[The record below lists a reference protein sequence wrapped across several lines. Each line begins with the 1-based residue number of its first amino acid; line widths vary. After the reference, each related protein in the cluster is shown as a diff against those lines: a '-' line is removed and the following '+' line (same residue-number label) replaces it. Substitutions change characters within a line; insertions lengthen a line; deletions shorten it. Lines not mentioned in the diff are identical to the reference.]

1 MAQKSYIETD
11 RQVRNIIEDVKA
23 GVFKPVYLL
32 MGEEPYFID
41 VISDTI
47 EEEVLDEAEKAFN
60 QIVVYG
66 RDVDI
71 DTVATHAKSFS
82 MMGGYMVVIV
92 KEAQDLKNIEDFEKY
107 LDVIPPTTILVFDY
121 KYKKLDKRRAL
132 AKKIDKM
139 GVLFESK
146 KLYENNIP
154 GWIQSYLSDKGYSI
168 TPKATQ
174 MLTDFLGTD
183 LHKVRNELDKLIIA
197 LPKSKK
203 IDDADVEYNIGI
215 SKDYNVFELQNAIG
229 RRDVMKANQIV
240 NYFGDNGKD
249 NPLLVTAISLY
260 GYFTKIL
267 KVHYATD
274 PSQNAL
280 AATLGVNPYF
290 VRDYQLA
297 ARNYSIGDC
306 VRCISVLREFDLKSK
321 GYNSGE
327 VSEKDLYRE
336 MIFKLLH

>member
-1 MAQKSYIETD
+1 MTFEQ
-11 RQVRNIIEDVKA
+11 IIADIHNKKYA
-23 GVFKPVYLL
+23 PIYFL

-47 EEEVLDEAEKAFN
+47 EEEVLDETEKAFN

-146 KLYENNIP
+146 KLYESNIP
-154 GWIQSYLSDKGYSI
+154 GWIQTYLAEKGYTI

-203 IDDADVEYNIGI
+203 IDDADVERNIGI

-229 RRDVMKANQIV
+229 RRDIMRANQIV

-280 AATLGVNPYF
+280 ATALGVNPFF

-297 ARNYSIGDC
+297 ARNFSIADC
-306 VRCISVLREFDLKSK
+306 VKCISVLREFDLKSK

-327 VSEKDLYRE
+327 TSEKDLYRE

>member
-1 MAQKSYIETD
+1 MTFEQILSDIHNKKYAPIY
-11 RQVRNIIEDVKA
+11 
-23 GVFKPVYLL
+23 FL

-132 AKKIDKM
+132 AKRIDKM

-229 RRDVMKANQIV
+229 RRDILKANQIV

-274 PSQNAL
+274 PSQNVL
-280 AATLGVNPYF
+280 AAALGVNPYF

-297 ARNYSIGDC
+297 ARNFSIGDC

>member
-1 MAQKSYIETD
+1 MTFEQIITD
-11 RQVRNIIEDVKA
+11 IHNKKYA
-23 GVFKPVYLL
+23 PVYFL

-47 EEEVLDEAEKAFN
+47 EEEVLDETEKAFN

-146 KLYENNIP
+146 KLYESNIP
-154 GWIQSYLSDKGYSI
+154 GWIQSYLGEKGYTI

-203 IDDADVEYNIGI
+203 INDTDVERNIGI

-229 RRDVMKANQIV
+229 RRDIMRANQIV

-267 KVHYATD
+267 MVHYATD

-280 AATLGVNPYF
+280 ATALGVNPFF
-290 VRDYQLA
+290 VRDYQMA
-297 ARNYSIGDC
+297 ARNFSIADC
-306 VRCISVLREFDLKSK
+306 VKCISVLREFDLKSK

-327 VSEKDLYRE
+327 TSEKDLYRE

>member
-1 MAQKSYIETD
+1 MTFEQ
-11 RQVRNIIEDVKA
+11 IIADIHNKKYVPIY
-23 GVFKPVYLL
+23 FL

-47 EEEVLDEAEKAFN
+47 EDEVLDETEKAFN

-146 KLYENNIP
+146 KLYESNIP
-154 GWIQSYLSDKGYSI
+154 GWIQSYLSEKGYTI

-203 IDDADVEYNIGI
+203 IDDADVERNIGI

-229 RRDVMKANQIV
+229 RRDIMRANQIV

-280 AATLGVNPYF
+280 ASALGVNPFF

-297 ARNYSIGDC
+297 ARNFSIADC
-306 VRCISVLREFDLKSK
+306 VKCIAVLREFDLKSK
-321 GYNSGE
+321 GYNNGE
-327 VSEKDLYRE
+327 TSEKDLYRE

>member
-1 MAQKSYIETD
+1 MTFEQILADIHQKKYAPIY
-11 RQVRNIIEDVKA
+11 
-23 GVFKPVYLL
+23 FL

-47 EEEVLDEAEKAFN
+47 EEEVLDETEKAFN
-60 QIVVYG
+60 QIVLYG

-107 LDVIPPTTILVFDY
+107 LDVIPQTTILVFDY

-132 AKKIDKM
+132 AKKIDKI

-146 KLYENNIP
+146 KLYDRDIP
-154 GWIQSYLSDKGYSI
+154 GWIQGYMAEKGYSI

-183 LHKVRNELDKLIIA
+183 LHKVRNELDKLIVA
-197 LPKSKK
+197 LPKQRK
-203 IDDADVEYNIGI
+203 IDDADVERNIGI
-215 SKDYNVFELQNAIG
+215 SKDFNVFELQNAIG
-229 RRDVMKANQIV
+229 HRDVMKAMQIV
-240 NYFGDNGKD
+240 QHFGESKD
-249 NPLLVTAISLY
+249 NPLFLTAITLY

-267 KVHYATD
+267 KVHYASD
-274 PSQNAL
+274 QSQNAL
-280 AATLGVNPYF
+280 ASALGVNPF
-290 VRDYQLA
+290 FIRDYQVA
-297 ARNYSIGDC
+297 ARNFSISDC
-306 VRCISVLREFDLKSK
+306 VKCIAVLREFDLKSK
-321 GYNSGE
+321 GYNVGE
-327 VSEKDLYRE
+327 TLEKDLYRE

>member
-1 MAQKSYIETD
+1 MAATFEQ
-11 RQVRNIIEDVKA
+11 IISDIHKKKYA
-23 GVFKPVYLL
+23 PVYFL

-41 VISDTI
+41 MISDTI
-47 EEEVLDEAEKAFN
+47 EEEVLDETEKAFN

-132 AKKIDKM
+132 AKKIDKI

-154 GWIQSYLSDKGYSI
+154 GWIQGYLADKGYGI
-168 TPKATQ
+168 TPKAMQ
-174 MLTDFLGTD
+174 MLADYLGTD
-183 LHKVRNELDKLIIA
+183 LHKIRNELEKLIIVV
-197 LPKSKK
+197 PKSKK
-203 IDDADVEYNIGI
+203 IDDEDVERNIGI
-215 SKDYNVFELQNAIG
+215 SKDFNVFELQNAIG
-229 RRDVMKANQIV
+229 RRDVVKANQIV
-240 NYFGDNGKD
+240 SYFGDNVKE
-249 NPLLVTAISLY
+249 NPLLVTAIALY
-260 GYFTKIL
+260 GYFTKLL

-274 PSQNAL
+274 PSSNGL
-280 AATLGVNPYF
+280 AVALGVSPFF
-290 VRDYQLA
+290 VRDYQMA
-297 ARNYSIGDC
+297 ARNYSIADC
-306 VRCISVLREFDLKSK
+306 VRCISVLREFDMKSK
-321 GYNSGE
+321 GYNIGE
-327 VSEKDLYRE
+327 VPEKDLYRE

>member
-1 MAQKSYIETD
+1 MTFEQILSDIHNKKYAPIY
-11 RQVRNIIEDVKA
+11 
-23 GVFKPVYLL
+23 FL

-132 AKKIDKM
+132 AKRIDKM

-280 AATLGVNPYF
+280 AAALGVNPYF

-297 ARNYSIGDC
+297 ARNFSIGDC

>member
-1 MAQKSYIETD
+1 MTFEQILQDIHQKKYAPIY
-11 RQVRNIIEDVKA
+11 
-23 GVFKPVYLL
+23 FL

-47 EEEVLDEAEKAFN
+47 EEEVLDETEKAFN
-60 QIVVYG
+60 QIVLYG

-107 LDVIPPTTILVFDY
+107 LEAIPPTTILVFNY

-146 KLYENNIP
+146 KLYDSNIP
-154 GWIQSYLSDKGYSI
+154 GWIQSYLKEKGYAI

-174 MLTDFLGTD
+174 MITDFLGND
-183 LHKVRNELDKLIIA
+183 LHKVRNELDKLIVA
-197 LPKSKK
+197 LPKQRK
-203 IDDADVEYNIGI
+203 IDDIDVERNIGI
-215 SKDYNVFELQNAIG
+215 SKDFNVFELQNAIG
-229 RRDVMKANQIV
+229 RRDVFKAMQIV
-240 NYFGDNGKD
+240 QHFGESKD
-249 NPLLVTAISLY
+249 NPLLLTAISLY

-267 KVHYATD
+267 KLHYATD
-274 PSQNAL
+274 KSQSGL
-280 AATLGVNPYF
+280 AAALGVNPYF
-290 VRDYQLA
+290 VRDYQTA
-297 ARNYSIGDC
+297 ASNFSISDC
-306 VRCISVLREFDLKSK
+306 VRAVAVLREFDLKSK
-321 GYNSGE
+321 GYNIGE
-327 VSEKDLYRE
+327 TPEKDLYRE

>member
-1 MAQKSYIETD
+1 MTFEQIITD
-11 RQVRNIIEDVKA
+11 IHNKKYA
-23 GVFKPVYLL
+23 PVYFL

-47 EEEVLDEAEKAFN
+47 EEEVLDETEKAFN

-146 KLYENNIP
+146 KLYESNIP
-154 GWIQSYLSDKGYSI
+154 GWIQSYLVEKGYTI

-203 IDDADVEYNIGI
+203 IDDADVERNIGI

-229 RRDVMKANQIV
+229 RRDITRANQIV

-280 AATLGVNPYF
+280 ATALGVNPFF
-290 VRDYQLA
+290 VRDYQMA
-297 ARNYSIGDC
+297 ARNFSIADC
-306 VRCISVLREFDLKSK
+306 VKCISVLREFDLKSK

-327 VSEKDLYRE
+327 TSEKDLYRE